1 MVGVPDALDGI
12 DLGKLRTALNGMCG
26 PSIAVALCRQMPEG
40 WHARFSARSR
50 TYVYAV
56 LEGDIPD
63 PFLARTTL
71 HHPGRLDLDAMNE
84 AAGHLAGE
92 HDFASFGR
100 VPEPGGTSVRTL
112 YELGCGR
119 AGRVVRIR
127 ARANAF
133 IQQMVRSLVGTLVQV
148 GEGRRSPDEI
158 VRTLEARDRAA
169 AGPVSAPHG
178 LCLVSVEYDEGWS
191 RPFEP
196 FSDPNPARSA

>member
-1 MVGVPDALDGI
+1 MRGGLGAVRRGRRAGQARRLNLRLDLAYDGAPFRGFQSQPGVRTIQGDIEAALARLFGRSVATACAGRTDAGVHALGQVVGVPDALDGI

-119 AGRVVRIR
+119 AGT
-127 ARANAF
+127 
-133 IQQMVRSLVGTLVQV
+133 G
-148 GEGRRSPDEI
+148 G
-158 VRTLEARDRAA
+158 
-169 AGPVSAPHG
+169 
-178 LCLVSVEYDEGWS
+178 
-191 RPFEP
+191 
-196 FSDPNPARSA
+196 